1 MKSTQGIARYPVSR
15 CLVFGMA
22 ALLFAACSSQMQPAR
37 QAINDINSAV
47 AATSED
53 AAKYIPEQL
62 SDVQH
67 KQADLNAAYDKKDYA
82 AVLAQAPAVLTEAK
96 GLPAAA
102 AAKKDEIAK
111 ALASEWTQLS
121 ASVPQLVTSVKT
133 RIDALSKSRRVP
145 KDVNLSAA
153 KSGLQDATVSWEQA
167 QAASKLGNVAAAVAA
182 AKDAKTKA
190 EAAASALKM
199 S

>member
-1 MKSTQGIARYPVSR
+1 MKITQGIARY
-15 CLVFGMA
+15 LVFGMA
-22 ALLFAACSSQMQPAR
+22 ALLLAACSSQMQPAR

-67 KQADLNAAYDKKDYA
+67 KLADLNAAYDKKDYA
-82 AVLAQAPAVLTEAK
+82 TVLAQAPAVLTEAQ

-111 ALASEWTQLS
+111 ALAAEWTRLS

-153 KSGLQDATVSWEQA
+153 KSGLQDATVSWDQA
-167 QAASKLGNVAAAVAA
+167 QAASKVGNVAAAVAA
-182 AKDAKTKA
+182 AKDAKIKA
-190 EAAASALKM
+190 ETAASALKM
-199 S
+199 SS

>member
-1 MKSTQGIARYPVSR
+1 MKITQGIARH
-15 CLVFGMA
+15 LVFGMA
-22 ALLFAACSSQMQPAR
+22 ALLLAACSSQMQPAR

-67 KQADLNAAYDKKDYA
+67 KLADLNAAYDKKDYA
-82 AVLAQAPAVLTEAK
+82 TVLAQAPAVLTEAK

-111 ALASEWTQLS
+111 ALAAEWTQLS

-153 KSGLQDATVSWEQA
+153 KSGLQDATVSWDQA
-167 QAASKLGNVAAAVAA
+167 QAASKVGNVAAAVAA

>member
-1 MKSTQGIARYPVSR
+1 MKSTLSIARY
-15 CLVFGMA
+15 LVFGVA

-37 QAINDINSAV
+37 QAIDDISGAV

-67 KQADLNAAYDKKDYA
+67 KLADMNAAYDKKDYA
-82 AVLAQAPAVLTEAK
+82 TVLAEAPAVLTEAK

-111 ALASEWTQLS
+111 ALAAEWAQLS

-133 RIDALSKSRRVP
+133 RVEALSKSRRVP

-153 KSGLQDATVSWEQA
+153 KSGLQDATVLWEQA
-167 QAASKLGNVAAAVAA
+167 QAASKDGNVAAAVAA

>member
-1 MKSTQGIARYPVSR
+1 MKSTLSIARY
-15 CLVFGMA
+15 LVFGVA

-37 QAINDINSAV
+37 QAIDDINGAV

-67 KQADLNAAYDKKDYA
+67 KLADMNAAYDKKDYA
-82 AVLAQAPAVLTEAK
+82 TVLAEAPAVLTEAK

-111 ALASEWTQLS
+111 ALAAEWAQLS

-133 RIDALSKSRRVP
+133 RVEALSKSRRVP

-153 KSGLQDATVSWEQA
+153 KSGLQDATVLWEQA
-167 QAASKLGNVAAAVAA
+167 QAASKDGNVAAAVAA

>member
-1 MKSTQGIARYPVSR
+1 MKSTLSIARY
-15 CLVFGMA
+15 LVFGVA

-37 QAINDINSAV
+37 QAIDDINSAIV
-47 AATSED
+47 ATSED
-53 AAKYIPEQL
+53 AGKYIPEQL
-62 SDVQH
+62 SNVQG
-67 KQADLNAAYDKKDYA
+67 KLADLNAAYDKKDYA
-82 AVLAQAPAVLTEAK
+82 TVLAEAPAVLTEAK

-111 ALASEWTQLS
+111 ALAAEWTQLL

-133 RIDALSKSRRVP
+133 RVEALSKSRRVP

-153 KSGLQDATVSWEQA
+153 KSGLQDATVLWEQA
-167 QAASKLGNVAAAVAA
+167 QAASKDGNVAAAVAA

>member
-1 MKSTQGIARYPVSR
+1 MKSTLSIARY
-15 CLVFGMA
+15 LVFGVA

-37 QAINDINSAV
+37 QAIDDISGAV

-67 KQADLNAAYDKKDYA
+67 KLADMNAAYDKKDYA
-82 AVLAQAPAVLTEAK
+82 TVLAEAPAVLTEAK

-111 ALASEWTQLS
+111 ALAAEWAQLS

-133 RIDALSKSRRVP
+133 RVEALSKSRRVP

-153 KSGLQDATVSWEQA
+153 KSGLQDSTVLWEQA
-167 QAASKLGNVAAAVAA
+167 QAASKDGNVAAAVAA

>member
-1 MKSTQGIARYPVSR
+1 MKSTLSIARY
-15 CLVFGMA
+15 LVFGVA

-37 QAINDINSAV
+37 QAIDDINGAV

-67 KQADLNAAYDKKDYA
+67 KLADMNAAYDKKDYA
-82 AVLAQAPAVLTEAK
+82 TVLAEAPAVLTEAK

-111 ALASEWTQLS
+111 ALAAEWTQLL
-121 ASVPQLVTSVKT
+121 ASVPQLLTSVKT
-133 RIDALSKSRRVP
+133 RVEAQSKKRRLP
-145 KDVNLSAA
+145 KDVNLGAA
-153 KSGLQDATVSWEQA
+153 KSGLQDATVLWEQA
-167 QAASKLGNVAAAVAA
+167 QAASKEGNVAAAVAA

>member
-1 MKSTQGIARYPVSR
+1 MKSTQSIARY
-15 CLVFGMA
+15 LVFGVA
-22 ALLFAACSSQMQPAR
+22 ALLLAACSSQMQPAR
-37 QAINDINSAV
+37 QAIDDISSAV
-47 AATSED
+47 AATSDE

-67 KQADLNAAYDKKDYA
+67 KLADLNATYDKKDYA
-82 AVLAQAPAVLTEAK
+82 TVLTEAPAVLTEAK

-102 AAKKDEIAK
+102 AAKKEEIAK
-111 ALASEWTQLS
+111 ALATEWTQLS

-153 KSGLQDATVSWEQA
+153 KSGLQDATMSWDQA
-167 QAASKLGNVAAAVAA
+167 QAAFKVGNVAAAVAA
-182 AKDAKTKA
+182 AKEAKTKA